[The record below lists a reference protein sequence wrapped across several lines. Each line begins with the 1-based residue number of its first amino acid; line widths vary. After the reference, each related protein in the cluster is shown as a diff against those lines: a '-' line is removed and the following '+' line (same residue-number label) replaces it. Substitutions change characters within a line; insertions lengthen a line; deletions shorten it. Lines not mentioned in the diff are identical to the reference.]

1 MKKNKIFEESSLD
14 LSTSSSQSVIG
25 LYEMLAQA
33 QQGSSNEHS
42 TFLDRMS
49 LNSNSFTKSDE

>member
-1 MKKNKIFEESSLD
+1 MKKNTASKEGVVEKFPNKG
-14 LSTSSSQSVIG
+14 QSVIG

-33 QQGSSNEHS
+33 QQSLSNEHS
-42 TFLDRMS
+42 AFLDRMT